1 MIIPF
6 NDRTRAAMVV
16 MRLRAE
22 RAQAGRTAHARAIAQ
37 FFRGIDAGLSTA
49 RALGIALREMEVRHA
64 R

>member
-1 MIIPF
+1 MIVPF
-6 NDRTRAAMVV
+6 THRTRAALVV

-22 RAQAGRTAHARAIAQ
+22 RTQANRTLHARAIAQ
-37 FFRGIDAGLSTA
+37 FFRGIAAGLSTA